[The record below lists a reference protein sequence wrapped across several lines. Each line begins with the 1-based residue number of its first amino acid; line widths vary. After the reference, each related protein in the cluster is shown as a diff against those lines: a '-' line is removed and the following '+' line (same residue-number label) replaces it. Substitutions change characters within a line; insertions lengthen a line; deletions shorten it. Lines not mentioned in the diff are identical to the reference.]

1 MKPIYEECVSCV
13 ATPFCKKYN
22 EQQTVYGTNCD
33 AKFLL
38 DRSLKLSKIP
48 KAYLKANIH
57 NYTVDE
63 HNKDVFEKMNSL
75 VSDIVNHVDNG
86 VNFMFYGNQ
95 TGTGKTYHASLILNH
110 YIYKTCLTDKFD
122 MEKPNVLFVS
132 YPELVNQLRYQRDN
146 ESTFDFV
153 ELVKTV
159 PLLLLDDIGAGTQ
172 SDFVREQTFIILNSR
187 FNESL
192 STIITSNYTVNQ
204 LNQDDILGKRNVSR
218 ILSNVKG
225 IELKG
230 NDRRWRSK

>member
-1 MKPIYEECVSCV
+1 MKPIYEECLSCV

-22 EQQTVYGTNCD
+22 EQQKVQGNHCD

-38 DRSLKLSKIP
+38 DRSLRLSKIP
-48 KAYLKANIH
+48 KSYLKANIY

-63 HNKDVFEKMNSL
+63 FNKEIYDKMKDL
-75 VSDIVNHVDNG
+75 ISDIVNHVDNG
-86 VNFMFYGNQ
+86 VNFLFFGNQ

-122 MEKPNVLFVS
+122 METPTALFIS
-132 YPELVNQLRYQRDN
+132 YPELVNLLRYQRDDEN
-146 ESTFDFV
+146 TF
-153 ELVKTV
+153 ELVEIVKRV

-204 LNQDDILGKRNVSR
+204 LNQDDVLGKRNVSR

-230 NDRRWRSK
+230 NDRRWRVK